1 VGIVVIMFW
10 FMVQLICL
18 ILIIIY
24 IVGYIMDYAYRD

>member
-1 VGIVVIMFW
+1 MGIVVIMFW